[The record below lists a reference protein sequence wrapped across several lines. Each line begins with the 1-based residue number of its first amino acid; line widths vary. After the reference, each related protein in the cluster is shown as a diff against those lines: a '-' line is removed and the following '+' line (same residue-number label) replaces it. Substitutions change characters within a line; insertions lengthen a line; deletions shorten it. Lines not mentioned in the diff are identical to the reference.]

1 MIETLSPETTAR
13 EAVMACIRD
22 RRSVGRV
29 TDEMPPRE
37 LIEEILEA
45 ASWAPCHH
53 VTEPWRFTVV
63 TGDARVAFGEVM
75 ARSKLDRMVEQGRSI
90 EGESEKLVAK
100 ALRAPVIVAVAV
112 EPAAGPKVVEVEEIE
127 AGAAAVQNLLLA
139 AHAAGLAA
147 IWRTGDPA
155 YDPRVRAFL
164 GLSDRATIVGFV
176 YVGYAAIEPSRAKKT
191 SASAVTTWMS

>member
-1 MIETLSPETTAR
+1 MLDVLSSESAAR

-29 TDEMPPRE
+29 TDEMPPRA

-63 TGDARVAFGEVM
+63 TGDARLALGEVM
-75 ARSKLDRMVEQGRSI
+75 ARSKLDRMVAQGRSI
-90 EGESEKLVAK
+90 EGEADKLVAK
-100 ALRAPVIVAVAV
+100 ALRAPVIIAVGV
-112 EPAAGPKVVEVEEIE
+112 EPATGPKVVEIEEIE
-127 AGAAAVQNLLLA
+127 AGSAAVQNLMLA
-139 AHAAGLAA
+139 AHAAGLAT

-155 YDPRVRAFL
+155 YDPRVREFL
-164 GLSDRATIVGFV
+164 GLSDRATVIGFV

-191 SASAVTTWMS
+191 PASALTTWLG

>member
-1 MIETLSPETTAR
+1 MIETMSPEMTAR

-29 TDEMPPRE
+29 TDELPPRE

-75 ARSKLDRMVEQGRSI
+75 ARSKLDRMVVQGRSV
-90 EGESEKLVAK
+90 EGEAEKLVAK

-112 EPAAGPKVVEVEEIE
+112 EPAAGPKIVEVEEIE
-127 AGAAAVQNLLLA
+127 AGGAAVQNLLLA
-139 AHAAGLAA
+139 AHAAGLAT

-155 YDPRVRAFL
+155 YDPRVREFL
-164 GLSDRATIVGFV
+164 GLSERATIVGFV

-191 SASAVTTWMS
+191 PASAVTTWLS

>member
-1 MIETLSPETTAR
+1 MIDTLSPETTAR

-155 YDPRVRAFL
+155 YDPRVRAYL
-164 GLSDRATIVGFV
+164 GLSERATIIGFV
-176 YVGYAAIEPSRAKKT
+176 YVGYAGIEPSRAKKT
-191 SASAVTTWMS
+191 PASAVTNWMS

>member
-1 MIETLSPETTAR
+1 MIETMPPVTTAR
-13 EAVMACIRD
+13 EAVLACIRD

-37 LIEEILEA
+37 LIEEILDA

-63 TGDARVAFGEVM
+63 TGGARLAFGEVM
-75 ARSKLDRMVEQGRSI
+75 ARSKLDRMVTQGRSI
-90 EGESEKLVAK
+90 EGEAEKLIAK

-127 AGAAAVQNLLLA
+127 AGGAAVQNLLLA
-139 AHAAGLAA
+139 AHAAGLAT

-155 YDPRVRAFL
+155 YDPRVRDFL

-176 YVGYAAIEPSRAKKT
+176 YVGYAAIEPTRAKKT
-191 SASAVTTWMS
+191 PASAVTTWLS

>member
-1 MIETLSPETTAR
+1 MIETLCPEMTAR
-13 EAVMACIRD
+13 EAVLACIRD

-37 LIEEILEA
+37 LIEEILDA

-63 TGDARVAFGEVM
+63 TGDARHAFGKVM
-75 ARSKLDRMVEQGRSI
+75 ARSKLDRMVAQGRSI
-90 EGESEKLVAK
+90 EGEAEKLVAK

-127 AGAAAVQNLLLA
+127 AGGAAVQNLLLA
-139 AHAAGLAA
+139 AHAAGLAT

-155 YDPRVRAFL
+155 YDPRVREFL
-164 GLSDRATIVGFV
+164 GLSERATIVGFV
-176 YVGYAAIEPSRAKKT
+176 YVGYAAIEPTRAKKT
-191 SASAVTTWMS
+191 PASAVTTWLT

>member
-1 MIETLSPETTAR
+1 MIETLFPVTTAR
-13 EAVMACIRD
+13 EAVLACIRD
-22 RRSVGRV
+22 RRSIGRV

-75 ARSKLDRMVEQGRSI
+75 ARSKLDRMVAQGRSI
-90 EGESEKLVAK
+90 EGEAEKLVAK

-112 EPAAGPKVVEVEEIE
+112 EPGAGPKVVELEEIE
-127 AGAAAVQNLLLA
+127 AGGAAVQNMLLA
-139 AHAAGLAA
+139 AHAAGLAT

-155 YDPRVRAFL
+155 YDPRVREFL
-164 GLSDRATIVGFV
+164 GLSERATIVGFV

-191 SASAVTTWMS
+191 PASAVTTWLS